1 MKIALIDD
9 EPNELDRLL
18 QSIEK
23 HLSAA
28 GINQKQIDTYLSGE
42 DFLSVWKTG
51 MYDLIFI
58 DIYFE
63 KSALSGIDTARKI
76 RKTDKEVLL
85 AFCTTS
91 NEFACESYEVNAY
104 NYILKPFS
112 EENVA
117 NMLKGLIRNI
127 YEPGYA
133 ITLPD
138 GQNLLL
144 RNIIFTE
151 YFNHIVTFH
160 NKKGGDS
167 QLRISQGEL
176 ERLLCQ
182 YSFFC
187 HCSKGIIVNFYE
199 VQSYNKEIF
208 LMNDG
213 SKVPISR
220 RKAKD
225 VQDSYTKFRFD
236 QLRKEMNE

>member
-9 EPNELDRLL
+9 ESNELDRLL
-18 QSIEK
+18 QIIEK

-28 GINQKQIDTYLSGE
+28 GINRKQIDTYLSGE
-42 DFLSVWKTG
+42 DFLSVWETG
-51 MYDLIFI
+51 MYDLIFM

-63 KSALSGIDTARKI
+63 KSALSGIDTAREI

-85 AFCTTS
+85 TFCTTS

-112 EENVA
+112 EENVS

-199 VQSYNKEIF
+199 VQSYNKEVF

-225 VQDSYTKFRFD
+225 VQDIYTKFRFD

>member
-1 MKIALIDD
+1 M
-9 EPNELDRLL
+9 
-18 QSIEK
+18 
-23 HLSAA
+23 
-28 GINQKQIDTYLSGE
+28 
-42 DFLSVWKTG
+42 
-51 MYDLIFI
+51 
-58 DIYFE
+58 
-63 KSALSGIDTARKI
+63 
-76 RKTDKEVLL
+76 
-85 AFCTTS
+85 
-91 NEFACESYEVNAY
+91 NAY